1 MQYLLFLDESGDHG
15 LNNIDPQYPV
25 FVLCGII
32 LPETSYQL
40 LQSEVANIKQKF
52 WGNKKVI
59 FHSRDIRK
67 CENEFTILF
76 DNEIKGNFYKAVNN
90 IISKSD
96 YTIITSAI
104 QKENYIKR
112 YGRLSDDVYEIA
124 LSFVLERA
132 IFYLDD
138 IREEKKSL
146 QIVIEQ
152 RGKKEDQKLSQHFN
166 TLLARGTGYVNA
178 TRIWNY
184 GINISFQKKKD
195 DIVGLQVADLIA
207 YPIARYVLDYERANP
222 AFEIFQNKFYS
233 KKGKRY
239 GLKIFP

>member
-1 MQYLLFLDESGDHG
+1 MKYFLFLDESGDHG
-15 LNNIDPQYPV
+15 LNNIDPQFPV

-32 LPETSYQL
+32 LSDISYKRLKSQ
-40 LQSEVANIKQKF
+40 VAKLKLKF

-59 FHSRDIRK
+59 LHSRDIRK

-76 DNEIKGNFYKAVNN
+76 DNKIKQELYYSVNN
-90 IISKSD
+90 LIRNSD

-104 QKENYIKR
+104 QKNNYIKR
-112 YGRLSDDVYEIA
+112 YGRLSDDVYEVA
-124 LSFVLERA
+124 LSFILERA

-138 IREEKKSL
+138 VNESNKSL
-146 QIVIEQ
+146 NIYIEQ
-152 RGKKEDQKLSQHFN
+152 RGKKEDQKLSEHFN
-166 TLLARGTGYVNA
+166 KLLARGTGYIDA

-184 GINISFQKKKD
+184 GININFKKKKD
-195 DIVGLQVADLIA
+195 DIVGLQVADLVA
-207 YPIARYVLDYERANP
+207 YPIARYVLDPQRANP
-222 AFEIFQNKFYS
+222 SFEIFSDKFYS

>member
-32 LPETSYQL
+32 LSETSYQI

-90 IISKSD
+90 MISKSD

-138 IREEKKSL
+138 TREENNSL

-207 YPIARYVLDYERANP
+207 YPIARYVLDPERANP

>member
-1 MQYLLFLDESGDHG
+1 M
-15 LNNIDPQYPV
+15 
-25 FVLCGII
+25 
-32 LPETSYQL
+32 
-40 LQSEVANIKQKF
+40 
-52 WGNKKVI
+52 
-59 FHSRDIRK
+59 
-67 CENEFTILF
+67 
-76 DNEIKGNFYKAVNN
+76 
-90 IISKSD
+90 
-96 YTIITSAI
+96 
-104 QKENYIKR
+104 
-112 YGRLSDDVYEIA
+112 A

-138 IREEKKSL
+138 TKEENNSL

-184 GINISFQKKKD
+184 GIKISFQKKKD

-207 YPIARYVLDYERANP
+207 YPIARYVLNPERANP